1 LFARSLSALGDRHA
15 PLASWLA
22 PRLDASANG
31 FAHPSLEARSVPGA
45 GVGVFAAAPIPEGTA
60 VLRVPRGAFEP
71 LSAEYAVRTAR
82 RRAPP
87 FVAHVERVAA
97 SAGAPAF
104 AMHALFATHLCFEAF
119 SSTSASSSAD
129 ESSQSSLR
137 PYLASLPKLEG
148 PEARAWGPSVPALW
162 DDAQLET
169 LRGTPTRAAVAR
181 RIRFVAEMHAA
192 IFGGGASDDKV
203 PPEVT
208 LERFRWAL
216 ATILSRATSGE
227 ALPYALLPGI
237 DLLNHARGD
246 GANCALVGELATKR
260 RIKNPSFK
268 KTDDGEEEA
277 SSGEEEASS
286 FAAVEVRT
294 SRSVL
299 AGEQLL
305 VSYGD
310 RADNDRLLRLY
321 GFATEENPNDRV
333 EVEVRVEGDALA
345 RWREKDAWGPG
356 ISLARC
362 AVLRKHGLPRLD
374 AFEDAAEAEAEAE
387 ATRRR
392 AERAKGG
399 GAAFRPPETTNPTET
414 TDFSEGAAEKSA
426 AAGDRAAAAAGPAAF
441 FEGLNDGEGDSGNW
455 DEVGAENQPPES
467 TPAAVTWR
475 CFVSHPSAE
484 SGSEAGPTP
493 MESASPAAAAR
504 CDAATAAAAGAGGGA
519 VSAATL
525 LAAVRAHLLTGS
537 EPPGPD
543 GHEPDPRRPVS
554 EANEAAARAVVA
566 DAANRAMRLHT
577 HSLKV
582 VDGDAEGAEG
592 SESSE
597 AAAEPPLTAEGAARI
612 RRDLTSGEAWAESV
626 AALRRGREKILEEL
640 LRVSR

>member
-1 LFARSLSALGDRHA
+1 MFARSLSALGDRHA
-15 PLASWLA
+15 PLASWLT

-104 AMHALFATHLCFEAF
+104 ATHALFATHLCFEAF
-119 SSTSASSSAD
+119 SSASAD
-129 ESSQSSLR
+129 ESAHQSPLR

-192 IFGGGASDDKV
+192 IFGGGASDDKA

-216 ATILSRATSGE
+216 ATILSRATSGD

-246 GANCALVGELATKR
+246 GANCALVGELATKT
-260 RIKNPSFK
+260 RIKKPSIE

-277 SSGEEEASS
+277 SSGEEEAFS

-333 EVEVRVEGDALA
+333 EVVVRVEGDALA

-426 AAGDRAAAAAGPAAF
+426 AAGDRAAAAADAAAF
-441 FEGLNDGEGDSGNW
+441 FEGLNDDEGYSGNW

-484 SGSEAGPTP
+484 SGSEAGPMPTP
-493 MESASPAAAAR
+493 MDSASPAAAAR

>member
-1 LFARSLSALGDRHA
+1 MSEASIPRVTIAPSAARSRSRCPDDERSPRSRGASSLAPRSRRVHFSSSFGGAPATTTTRPLRGSSGSAGASHPPRRSYASASSPEPPSSCLFARSLSALGDRHA

-45 GVGVFAAAPIPEGTA
+45 GVGVSAAAPIPEGTA

-104 AMHALFATHLCFEAF
+104 ATHALFATHLCFEEF
-119 SSTSASSSAD
+119 SSASAD
-129 ESSQSSLR
+129 ESAQSPLR

-192 IFGGGASDDKV
+192 IFGGGASDNKA

-260 RIKNPSFK
+260 RVHPSFK

-277 SSGEEEASS
+277 SSGEEEASPSSSS

-333 EVEVRVEGDALA
+333 EVVVRVEGDALA

-387 ATRRR
+387 ATRLR

-426 AAGDRAAAAAGPAAF
+426 AAGDRAAAAADAAAF
-441 FEGLNDGEGDSGNW
+441 FEGLNDDEGYSGNW

-484 SGSEAGPTP
+484 SGLEAGRTP
-493 MESASPAAAAR
+493 MDSASPAAAGAR

-525 LAAVRAHLLTGS
+525 LEAVRAHLLTGS
-537 EPPGPD
+537 EPPGRTATSPT
-543 GHEPDPRRPVS
+543 R
-554 EANEAAARAVVA
+554 
-566 DAANRAMRLHT
+566 
-577 HSLKV
+577 
-582 VDGDAEGAEG
+582 GA
-592 SESSE
+592 
-597 AAAEPPLTAEGAARI
+597 P
-612 RRDLTSGEAWAESV
+612 
-626 AALRRGREKILEEL
+626 
-640 LRVSR
+640 